1 MPSDNGAGKSLL
13 EMVSLVAQ
21 RVQIED
27 IHMVRS
33 TVRREFESDQPPP
46 VVEFGFNAE
55 ANLDRATQRINAR
68 VIFSFDSYFEDDERP
83 ESPPLHIDVGF
94 ALAYSLQSLD
104 DIDDE
109 KIDAFGKMNA
119 VYNAWPYVREFVQ
132 STLLRMGLP
141 ALTLPVLTSGL
152 LTGIYNKD
160 KISADEAEESTI
172 QSE

>member
-1 MPSDNGAGKSLL
+1 MPSDNGVEKSLL
-13 EMVSLVAQ
+13 ELASFVAQ

-27 IHMVRS
+27 IHLNHS
-33 TVRREFESDQPPP
+33 TVRREFESDEPPP

-55 ANLDRATQRINAR
+55 TNLDRETQRISAR
-68 VIFSFDSYFEDDERP
+68 VLFSFDSYFEGDDRP

-94 ALAYSLQSLD
+94 ALTYSLQSLD

-152 LTGIYNKD
+152 LSAMYTGD
-160 KISADEAEESTI
+160 KSLVKHSEELTDRNG
-172 QSE
+172 